1 MPAHDFT
8 ALYAHYP
15 SVIAH
20 MPPTF
25 TSHEFI
31 LRLAHQY
38 QDLYV
43 DALASYRTTRRQ
55 NTPAP
60 FLVVHG
66 VLSKRLMTLSNLV
79 RYDGEAQSSED
90 IFRQSKGCAKW
101 KKVEPAHAL

>member
-1 MPAHDFT
+1 MSAHDF
-8 ALYAHYP
+8 APLYAHYP
-15 SVIAH
+15 AVIAD
-20 MPPTF
+20 MEPNF

-55 NTPAP
+55 NTPTP

-66 VLSKRLMTLSNLV
+66 VLSKHLVAFSDLV
-79 RYDGEAQSSED
+79 RYDGEAQSVD
-90 IFRQSKGCAKW
+90 IFRHSSECAQW
-101 KKVEPAHAL
+101 QKVATTSAS